1 MSYSRNFGMRSFEN
15 VVRDG
20 RFRVPKAGTPLLIGA
35 PVTIDTATPG
45 FLKLATAAQAPS
57 PGCGV
62 VVFEHIQYKGVDTSL
77 VTSSDAPFNRVP
89 LAQYAQMMHGAGTK
103 VWLRNTADAPMYDG
117 SVRPGITIVAGTFP
131 VVGDG
136 LVPVGDGTWRV
147 AADADGAGEGTALEP
162 AWLYVEQANPDTLL
176 VEARFTF

>member
-35 PVTIDTATPG
+35 PVTLDTANPG

-57 PGCGV
+57 PGCGA
-62 VVFEHIQYKGVDTSL
+62 VVFEHIQHKGVDTFL
-77 VTSSDAPFNRVP
+77 TTNVDAPFNRVP
-89 LAQYAQMMHGAGTK
+89 LGQYAQMMHGVGVK
-103 VWLRNTADAPMYDG
+103 VWLKNTTASPLYDG
-117 SVRPGITIVAGTFP
+117 RVQEGNTLVGSGATPVLPTVGQYLTPSGT
-131 VVGDG
+131 
-136 LVPVGDGTWRV
+136 GTWEATST
-147 AADADGAGEGTALEP
+147 AADG
-162 AWLYVEQANPDTLL
+162 WLYVEQVNPDSGL